1 MTLEHGVEAIKKHV
15 HEIVRMLLPKGYLP
29 ILPTAQP
36 AISDDPSSPN
46 EGQTQPVVMT
56 AESTDAQSSS
66 WMMGPASALRI
77 LAQDGKHHLR
87 SYGDIA
93 TDMMHCYRDTKEVYT

>member
-29 ILPTAQP
+29 ILPTAQL
-36 AISDDPSSPN
+36 ATSADPSSPN
-46 EGQTQPVVMT
+46 EGQAQPVVIT
-56 AESTDAQSSS
+56 AESTDTQPSS

-77 LAQDGKHHLR
+77 LAQNGKRHLR

-93 TDMMHCYRDTKEVYT
+93 TEMMYCCRDTKEVYT